1 MNAMPNTI
9 TRLEGLSSQLIES
22 SDKLS
27 KVITTL
33 ESKLGAL
40 KLDIAVWVK
49 DPVLLEV
56 KNEGDGGLEDFAYAY
71 FGYAKI
77 NDAWRLWIKKD
88 GDPTLDA
95 GESNGVHPHYVQL
108 NQAPRDIRLKALQQ
122 FPQLVTEL
130 ERQTEAL
137 IQEVE
142 TAKIPRLEGL
152 TFQLSKSSDKLSHE
166 ITNLESKLRAL
177 KLDISAWV
185 KDPLL
190 LEEKN
195 EEDEELVGLA
205 YAYLGYAKIND
216 VWCLWIRKGRES
228 DDDLGESNGDDPLY
242 VQLKQAPRDICL
254 KALQQFPQLIMELER
269 QTEAVIEEV
278 ETAKM
283 IAEIGNGDF
292 KKGVDLT
299 GK

>member
-1 MNAMPNTI
+1 MPNTI
-9 TRLEGLSSQLIES
+9 ARLEHLSSQLNES
-22 SDKLS
+22 SDQLS
-27 KVITTL
+27 NVISNL
-33 ESKLGAL
+33 ESKLGAM

-49 DPVLLEV
+49 DPFLLEQ
-56 KNEGDGGLEDFAYAY
+56 KYEEDGGLEDFAYAY

-77 NDAWRLWIKKD
+77 NDTWRLWIKKD
-88 GDPTLDA
+88 GGTNGDA
-95 GESNGVHPHYVQL
+95 EESNGVHAHYVQL

-130 ERQTEAL
+130 ERETEAL

-152 TFQLSKSSDKLSHE
+152 TFQLSKSSDQLSNV
-166 ITNLESKLRAL
+166 ITLLESKLRAL

-185 KDPLL
+185 KDPFL

-195 EEDEELVGLA
+195 EEDGELEGLA

-216 VWCLWIRKGRES
+216 VWCLWIRKGGES
-228 DDDLGESNGDDPLY
+228 DDDPGESNDDDSLY
-242 VQLKQAPRDICL
+242 VQLNQAPRDIRL
-254 KALQQFPQLIMELER
+254 KALQQFPQLVMELER

-283 IAEIGNGDF
+283 IAEIGNENF
-292 KKGVDLT
+292 KRGVDLT
-299 GK
+299 GN

>member
-27 KVITTL
+27 QEITTL

-49 DPVLLEV
+49 DPFLLEE
-56 KNEGDGGLEDFAYAY
+56 KNEEDGGLEDFAYAY

-88 GDPTLDA
+88 GGPTLDA

-108 NQAPRDIRLKALQQ
+108 NQAPRDIRLKAL
-122 FPQLVTEL
+122 
-130 ERQTEAL
+130 
-137 IQEVE
+137 
-142 TAKIPRLEGL
+142 
-152 TFQLSKSSDKLSHE
+152 H
-166 ITNLESKLRAL
+166 
-177 KLDISAWV
+177 
-185 KDPLL
+185 
-190 LEEKN
+190 
-195 EEDEELVGLA
+195 
-205 YAYLGYAKIND
+205 
-216 VWCLWIRKGRES
+216 
-228 DDDLGESNGDDPLY
+228 
-242 VQLKQAPRDICL
+242 
-254 KALQQFPQLIMELER
+254 QFPQLIMELER

-283 IAEIGNGDF
+283 IAEIGNRNFNARPGSPYLIPPSPGNSPSLIQGESGCSDR
-292 KKGVDLT
+292 DT
-299 GK
+299 N